1 MSNSSAAAG
10 HAFISYVRED
20 AERVTDLVRA
30 LQAADVPVWTDKTKL
45 TPGEDWQLT
54 IRKAIQSNALAF
66 LAVFSA
72 NSQARGRSYQHEELN
87 LAVDQFRQHPP
98 GRVWLIPVRLDDCE
112 LPDYPLGSGRT
123 LDSLQRVDLFGD
135 DAKDELIRL
144 VAAVLR
150 VLGEG
155 VADSASIKAAITQ
168 ADQASRGAVL
178 ASAIKSMLMEPSR
191 QIELNDLVQAEA
203 ARARTELLDTGLFPE
218 SMALNA
224 DADTARRVV
233 SRFDE
238 YWRTVQPMAA
248 ALVTGCAWGSP
259 EQASLWTQAIRIVA
273 STVDGPKAGN
283 TYLLAMQE
291 YPLQALV
298 YAAALGAMARKNYAS
313 LKAVTVDPIVRESRE
328 REPVISHMAPYGYIE
343 PFKIGAN
350 LLAVESDGESVADDT
365 ISDWIKRGGLR
376 FTPVSDSLHALLA
389 PLLKDLAPDAED
401 YSDLFDETEVL
412 LGVIATDTYLQAAKE
427 NRYIGHQ
434 WYGRFTWRDRH
445 STRPLHRRMQAE
457 FEEQGANWSPLK
469 VGLFGGSEDRA
480 RAAFEAF
487 GSRADQ
493 ILGSRF

>member
-248 ALVTGCAWGSP
+248 ALVTG
-259 EQASLWTQAIRIVA
+259 
-273 STVDGPKAGN
+273 
-283 TYLLAMQE
+283 
-291 YPLQALV
+291 
-298 YAAALGAMARKNYAS
+298 
-313 LKAVTVDPIVRESRE
+313 
-328 REPVISHMAPYGYIE
+328 
-343 PFKIGAN
+343 
-350 LLAVESDGESVADDT
+350 
-365 ISDWIKRGGLR
+365 
-376 FTPVSDSLHALLA
+376 
-389 PLLKDLAPDAED
+389 
-401 YSDLFDETEVL
+401 
-412 LGVIATDTYLQAAKE
+412 
-427 NRYIGHQ
+427 
-434 WYGRFTWRDRH
+434 
-445 STRPLHRRMQAE
+445 
-457 FEEQGANWSPLK
+457 
-469 VGLFGGSEDRA
+469 
-480 RAAFEAF
+480 
-487 GSRADQ
+487 
-493 ILGSRF
+493 